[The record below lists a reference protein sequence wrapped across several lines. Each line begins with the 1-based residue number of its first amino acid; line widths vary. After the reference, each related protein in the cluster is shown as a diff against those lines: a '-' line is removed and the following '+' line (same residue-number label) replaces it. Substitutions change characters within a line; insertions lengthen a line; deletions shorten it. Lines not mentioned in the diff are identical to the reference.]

1 MANNHH
7 AHITTRNDY
16 TGSWKLNIFKDARVK
31 SVVMKCETCAIASR
45 REPLT
50 RQQFKKLVR

>member
-1 MANNHH
+1 MKNDHC

-16 TGSWKLNIFKDARVK
+16 THAWALKIFRNPNVTH
-31 SVVMKCETCAIASR
+31 VVMKCETCSIASR
-45 REPLT
+45 RVPLT